1 MALPKTLTA
10 ANCQLTLFA
19 RPYLPVPTLIEGY
32 SSDSAF
38 LFDTPAVAEA
48 LIGVDGKM
56 SAGYLPSITRQTIQL
71 QADSASVRYFYDLL
85 AATKAAREIAWM
97 YGSIAIPSV
106 GFSFTLTKGVLE
118 QMTQA
123 PPVGKILQPQ
133 TFQIAW
139 NDIQPVPL
147 VIA

>member
-19 RPYLPVPTLIEGY
+19 LPYLPVPTLIEGF
-32 SSDSAF
+32 STDSAF

-48 LIGVDGKM
+48 LMGVDGKM
-56 SAGYLPSITRQTIQL
+56 SAGFLPSITRMTIQL
-71 QADSASVRYFYDLL
+71 QADSPSVRYFQDLL

-97 YGSIAIPSV
+97 YGSIALPSLGQSV
-106 GFSFTLTKGVLE
+106 VLTKGVLE
-118 QMTQA
+118 QMTQVA
-123 PPVGKILQPQ
+123 PVGKILQPQ

-139 NDIQPVPL
+139 NDLQPVPL
-147 VIA
+147 VIV

>member
-1 MALPKTLTA
+1 MPLPKTLTA

-19 RPYLPVPTLIEGY
+19 LPYLPVPTLIEGFA
-32 SSDSAF
+32 SDAAF

-48 LIGVDGKM
+48 MIGVDAKM
-56 SAGYLPSITRQTIQL
+56 SAGYLPSITRQTITL
-71 QADSASVRYFYDLL
+71 QADSASVRYFEDLFS
-85 AATKAAREIAWM
+85 ATKAAREIAWM
-97 YGSIAIPSV
+97 YGSVALPSV
-106 GFSFTLTKGVLE
+106 GKSFILTKGVLE

-139 NDIQPVPL
+139 NDVQAVPL
-147 VIA
+147 VQ

>member
-10 ANCQLTLFA
+10 ANCQLTLLA
-19 RPYLPVPTLIEGY
+19 KPYLPVPTLIEGY

-38 LFDTPAVAEA
+38 MVDSPAVAEV
-48 LIGVDGKM
+48 LMGVDGKM
-56 SAGYLPSITRQTIQL
+56 SAGFLPSITRQTIML
-71 QADSASVRYFYDLL
+71 QADSPSIAWFNDLL
-85 AATKAAREIAWM
+85 SAAKAAREIAWLD
-97 YGSIAIPSV
+97 GVIALPSV
-106 GFSFTLTKGVLE
+106 GRSFTLVKGVLE

-147 VIA
+147 VVA

>member
-1 MALPKTLTA
+1 MSLPKTLTA

-19 RPYLPVPTLIEGY
+19 LPYLPVPTVIEGFA
-32 SSDSAF
+32 SDAAF
-38 LFDTPAVAEA
+38 LFDTPAVAES
-48 LIGVDGKM
+48 LLGVDGKM
-56 SAGYLPSITRQTIQL
+56 SAGYLPSITRQTITL
-71 QADSASVRYFYDLL
+71 QADSASVRYFEDLL
-85 AATKAAREIAWM
+85 SATKAARDIAWL

-106 GFSFTLTKGVLE
+106 GKSYTLTKGVLE

-123 PPVGKILQPQ
+123 PPVAKILQPQ

-147 VIA
+147 VTA